1 MKIVIEK
8 HLGMIGEFYIYR
20 SGTLC
25 ELVELFLIEKFKD
38 TISLIDYTEE
48 DRFRL
53 EQRYGKNKINFAS
66 QKA

>member
-1 MKIVIEK
+1 
-8 HLGMIGEFYIYR
+8 MIGEFYIYR